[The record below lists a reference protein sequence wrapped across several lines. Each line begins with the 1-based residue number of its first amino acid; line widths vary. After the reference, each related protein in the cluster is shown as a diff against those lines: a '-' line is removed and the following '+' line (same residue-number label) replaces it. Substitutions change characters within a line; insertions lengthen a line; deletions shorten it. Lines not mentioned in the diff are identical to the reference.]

1 MKILIYLTSLYKDLL
16 IQYSEFLTDQGH
28 DVVLICNDNDIKN
41 YVKKRT
47 QNNHINIENILDLE
61 NEIEK
66 QINSISNNLKKE
78 ELYLYL
84 EKFYEKKFS
93 YIISQERYI
102 ERGHIHTIS
111 YKNYHKNQFFSRVQ
125 KFDYVAKKIK
135 LFEKV
140 IEDYKPDLIFCFQRF
155 FYLDLVCKKKKVDLF
170 HFAPARF
177 GNLYFVCDKFHNNSS
192 ILEKSISEN
201 LNKKFDDKVEDILL
215 EQVWYGTKNNQIRFS
230 KLNLIKNI
238 INFFLKGIKQNLS
251 KKINNNLTERVSSS
265 VWIQNEVNGYLNF
278 KKYLKFSKNKK
289 LDINT
294 HYAYFSLH
302 MEPEKTTQHF
312 ANEFNNSLEIIT
324 WISKC
329 LPANYFLVIKEH
341 PKAFNMRDNN
351 FYEKISSISNV
362 ILASPYDHSWE
373 LIKGS
378 SFVVG
383 INGTS
388 ITEAVYLKKEVISY
402 VDNMFFNLFTTV
414 YSCKSYFDTKKIINK
429 IIQTSA
435 TEIILNNNR
444 NTLIKSIN
452 EHSFEIE
459 NIQDIKYGKSE
470 SNIFLFKEI
479 TKRINDFLIL
489 NNKFK
494 I

>member
-16 IQYSEFLTDQGH
+16 IQYSEFLIDQGH
-28 DVVLICNDNDIKN
+28 DVFLLCNDNDIKN
-41 YVKKRT
+41 YVKKKI
-47 QNNHINIENILDLE
+47 NDHINTQNILDLE
-61 NEIEK
+61 KEIAKE
-66 QINSISNNLKKE
+66 INTISSNLKKE
-78 ELYLYL
+78 ELYLHL
-84 EKFYEKKFS
+84 ENFYEKKFS

-111 YKNYHKNQFFSRVQ
+111 YKNYHKNQLFSREQ
-125 KFDYVAKKIK
+125 KFDYVAKQIK

-140 IEDYKPDLIFCFQRF
+140 IEDNKPDLVFCFQRF
-155 FYLDLVCKKKKVDLF
+155 FYLDLVCNKKKVDLF

-177 GNLYFVCDKFHNNSS
+177 ENLYFICDKYHNNSS

-201 LNKKFDDKVEDILL
+201 LNKKFDDTTQDMLL
-215 EQVWYGTKNNQIRFS
+215 QQVWYGKKNNQIRFS
-230 KLNLIKNI
+230 KINLIKNI
-238 INFFLKGIKQNLS
+238 FNLFLKGIKQNIS

-265 VWIQNEVNGYLNF
+265 VWIQNELKGYLNF
-278 KKYLKFSKNKK
+278 KKYLKFSKNKS
-289 LDINT
+289 LNVNS

-362 ILASPYDHSWE
+362 ILASPYDNSWD

-388 ITEAVYLKKEVISY
+388 IPEAVYLKKK
-402 VDNMFFNLFTTV
+402 LF
-414 YSCKSYFDTKKIINK
+414 
-429 IIQTSA
+429 
-435 TEIILNNNR
+435 LM
-444 NTLIKSIN
+444 
-452 EHSFEIE
+452 
-459 NIQDIKYGKSE
+459 
-470 SNIFLFKEI
+470 
-479 TKRINDFLIL
+479 
-489 NNKFK
+489 
-494 I
+494 